1 MRATAWRW
9 IVSTAATLASV
20 YVLDA
25 FATVAG
31 LALAASG
38 LADGLDRAAVVAL
51 LVAGYLVW
59 GLSLRSAVRANDQ
72 LLAETGTST
81 NVLSKAAHDVTRR
94 MTGSPRAA
102 RVAAVV
108 GYAGTELAKEVPYY
122 AGAFGTAAVSDSVTT
137 NHALVF
143 LAGANLGAAAY
154 EYGLAR
160 LTRVFLRRRSRR
172 TASFDTDWVPGEYL
186 SEYYPRVQP
195 DEVATIAY
203 LVDALRGADR
213 DRPVLFFG
221 VGPTLHHVFAAA
233 PMASEIHL
241 SDYLP
246 ANLAEIQR
254 WLDRDPGAHDWR
266 PFVRYTLCCE
276 GIAAPDRAQV
286 TAREELTRSRITKLI
301 RADAGDAPPIAR
313 RYPTVVS
320 AYCADS
326 ATADRDT
333 WRLFM
338 RNITGLVEP
347 GGLFVTAA
355 LRRCR
360 RYLVAGKAFPCA
372 DVDEDDVRAALSPG
386 FTGTVEVQ
394 GVPDAHGYAS
404 VVLARAVAA
413 PAPGLQR
420 SPGAA
425 VASAIG

>member
-1 MRATAWRW
+1 
-9 IVSTAATLASV
+9 
-20 YVLDA
+20 
-25 FATVAG
+25 
-31 LALAASG
+31 
-38 LADGLDRAAVVAL
+38 
-51 LVAGYLVW
+51 
-59 GLSLRSAVRANDQ
+59 
-72 LLAETGTST
+72 
-81 NVLSKAAHDVTRR
+81 
-94 MTGSPRAA
+94 
-102 RVAAVV
+102 VAAVV
-108 GYAGTELAKEVPYY
+108 GYAGTELAKEIPYY

-137 NHALVF
+137 NHALIF

-160 LTRVFLRRRSRR
+160 LTRVVLRRRRSRR
-172 TASFDTDWVPGEYL
+172 IASFDTDWVPAEYL

-203 LVDALRGADR
+203 LVDALRGAAR
-213 DRPVLFFG
+213 DQPVLFFG

-233 PMASEIHL
+233 PMATEIHL

-276 GIAAPDRAQV
+276 GIAAPDDLQV
-286 TAREELTRSRITKLI
+286 TAREELTRSRITRLI

-313 RYPTVVS
+313 LYPTVVS

-360 RYLVAGKAFPCA
+360 GYLVAGKAFPCA
-372 DVDEDDVRAALSPG
+372 DIDEHDVQAALSPD
-386 FTGTVEVQ
+386 FTGAVEVQ
-394 GVPDAHGYAS
+394 GVPDAHGYSS

-413 PAPGLQR
+413 PAPAPGPAPQR

-425 VASAIG
+425 VGSVPG